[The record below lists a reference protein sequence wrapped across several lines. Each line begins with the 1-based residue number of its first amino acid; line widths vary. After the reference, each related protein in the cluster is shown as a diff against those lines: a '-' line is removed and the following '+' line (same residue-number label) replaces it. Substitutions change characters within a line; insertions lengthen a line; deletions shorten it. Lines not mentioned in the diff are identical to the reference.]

1 MQCNGRSGFGGWG
14 LHAPNHPH
22 VGQISLEI
30 SQFYLKEA
38 VKKQEIYNYAAMS
51 LLSFLCQGGFHV
63 NSTPKIC
70 QY

>member
-1 MQCNGRSGFGGWG
+1 MHCNGSGGFGGRG
-14 LHAPNHPH
+14 LHAPNHSH

-30 SQFYLKEA
+30 SQVYLKEA
-38 VKKQEIYNYAAMS
+38 VKKQELYNYAAMS

-63 NSTPKIC
+63 NCTPKIR